1 MYLSDRDILGAVQA
15 EKLTLSDFDV
25 ARLNP
30 ASYDILLGNKF
41 LIAERHQS
49 ASIDPVNKILPE
61 YQEVIIWDD
70 EHFILHPGS
79 NVLGHSRDYFGSK
92 EYLIQLSG
100 KSSLARIGL
109 VIHNTAGIINPGH
122 FLNIVFELSNFNNLP
137 IILRP
142 GMRIGQLTFSQIT
155 SSPDKWYDVT
165 GRYHTENWKA
175 YVPEKTV

>member
-61 YQEVIIWDD
+61 YQEVII
-70 EHFILHPGS
+70 
-79 NVLGHSRDYFGSK
+79 
-92 EYLIQLSG
+92 
-100 KSSLARIGL
+100 
-109 VIHNTAGIINPGH
+109 
-122 FLNIVFELSNFNNLP
+122 
-137 IILRP
+137 
-142 GMRIGQLTFSQIT
+142 
-155 SSPDKWYDVT
+155 
-165 GRYHTENWKA
+165 
-175 YVPEKTV
+175 